1 MIFVLSLAEAHVI
14 LRPNFSLFRAYITLS
29 ARQHPENRDNVLFD
43 SALTDTSAALFRY
56 SRRRI
61 KRGMADW
68 AYLDYWSRAIRAL
81 PVYVAHIEA
90 SYQHV
95 RKLVESETTE
105 RSYEV
110 QLERWKTLNE
120 EEQRHVLLAHP
131 DFKPGVYRK
140 RWKWSR

>member
-1 MIFVLSLAEAHVI
+1 M
-14 LRPNFSLFRAYITLS
+14 TLS
-29 ARQHPENRDNVLFD
+29 ARQHPDNRDNVFFD
-43 SALTDTSAALFRY
+43 SAFADTSAALITY
-56 SRRRI
+56 ARRRI
-61 KRGMADW
+61 KPGAADW
-68 AYLDYWSRAIRAL
+68 EYLDHWSRAIRAL

-90 SYQHV
+90 SYEYV
-95 RKLVESETTE
+95 RKLVDSETTE

-110 QLERWKTLNE
+110 QLEKWRTLDE